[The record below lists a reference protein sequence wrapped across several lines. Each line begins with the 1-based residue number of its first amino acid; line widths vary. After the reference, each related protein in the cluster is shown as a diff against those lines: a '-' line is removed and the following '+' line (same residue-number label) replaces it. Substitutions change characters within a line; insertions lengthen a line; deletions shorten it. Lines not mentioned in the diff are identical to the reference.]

1 MKILGLTGQSGAG
14 KTLFAKEL
22 IKKGYPCVNA
32 DELYHSMLKPPS
44 LVLDAIRR
52 EFGSGVLTKDG
63 ELDRPALAREVFNDK
78 EKLSL
83 LNATVLPLVIDNIR
97 EIAKEEAKKGTP
109 LLTVDAPTLF
119 ESGFDADCD
128 LTVAFIAPAE
138 LRIKRIAERDGLSL
152 EDAALRTK
160 AQKSDEF
167 YTERADK
174 IIINDKSES
183 DLSAKAD
190 AIIAELL
197 GETL

>member
-63 ELDRPALAREVFNDK
+63 KLDRPALAREVFNDK

-83 LNATVLPLVIDNIR
+83 LNATVLPLVIDKIR
-97 EIAKEEAKKGTP
+97 EIAKEEA
-109 LLTVDAPTLF
+109 
-119 ESGFDADCD
+119 
-128 LTVAFIAPAE
+128 
-138 LRIKRIAERDGLSL
+138 
-152 EDAALRTK
+152 
-160 AQKSDEF
+160 
-167 YTERADK
+167 
-174 IIINDKSES
+174 
-183 DLSAKAD
+183 
-190 AIIAELL
+190 
-197 GETL
+197 